1 MSATQEKAQEKA
13 LRHALHG
20 TLRSVQPSP
29 APLETIVRRG
39 KRIRLRRSG
48 ATLGAVG
55 LAGIIAVTSLALG
68 GREPTA
74 PPAAPVITAG
84 ADGVFASGT
93 ADGHAWSLAVQNIA
107 DPGYT
112 CLPAITLNGTDADP
126 VDPAPETAAVVALG
140 PAAPGVGFAF
150 VQLPA
155 DVNGIV
161 VNGGTNVPAVTA
173 TVCGLRYHVAGF
185 AYSLAKP
192 LRVTVPDP
200 PRDWSPAF
208 TMPVVSIQ
216 PPSKT
221 TTPENPGLW
230 SNAPSG
236 PGESASGSLAWG
248 TLPGN
253 HQWVIKLQFGP
264 GGDCYS
270 LSGTSSAG
278 STQMGYCGPVSTPDG
293 PETIMALPLGFGDG
307 TGATGYAFPVNPS
320 VDQLEATLSDGSSVR
335 PATCIIDGRDYA
347 AFVVP
352 DPLRLAKL
360 TWLDAQGHVIAST
373 TALPR
378 YGYVQFQP

>member
-1 MSATQEKAQEKA
+1 MTETLDRK
-13 LRHALHG
+13 LRQALHG
-20 TLRSVQPSP
+20 TFESVQPSP
-29 APLETIVRRG
+29 APLETIIRRG
-39 KRIRLRRSG
+39 KRIRLRRTG
-48 ATLGAVG
+48 AAVGTLG
-55 LAGIIAVTSLALG
+55 LAGIVAVTSLALG
-68 GREPTA
+68 GR
-74 PPAAPVITAG
+74 PPAAQPAAPAITAG
-84 ADGVFASGT
+84 PNGVFAKGT

-112 CLPAITLNGTDADP
+112 CLAAITLNGTDADP
-126 VDPAPETAAVVALG
+126 VDPVPETAAVVALG
-140 PAAPGVGFAF
+140 PATPGVGFAF

-200 PRDWSPAF
+200 PPDWSPAF

-216 PPSKT
+216 PPSRAT
-221 TTPENPGLW
+221 IPENPGLW
-230 SNAPSG
+230 VNAPSG
-236 PGESASGSLAWG
+236 PGEPASGSLAWG

-278 STQMGYCGPVSTPDG
+278 GTQMGYCGPVSTPEG

-307 TGATGYAFPVNPS
+307 TGATGYAVS
-320 VDQLEATLSDGSSVR
+320 VSPDTDALMATLSDGSTR
-335 PATCIIDGRDYA
+335 PATLCIVDGRAYA
-347 AFVVP
+347 AFIVP
-352 DPLRLAKL
+352 SPLRLTKL
-360 TWLDAQGHVIAST
+360 TWFDANGRAIAST
-373 TALPR
+373 KAVPQ